1 MFKDEM
7 RILGQA
13 IPLASDFVEIHELKF
28 LKDNP
33 RVYACT
39 HGESDFDFDQL
50 LPQQQQ
56 EIIFKKLL
64 QEPSVKNLIPEVRRH
79 GGLIEPILIRTD
91 TMEVIEGNSR
101 LAVYRHLQQK
111 NERGDWD
118 LIPCAM
124 VSSLTDDQQAAFLN
138 QIHVKGKTKW
148 SAYEKA
154 NFAFVRKAQGW
165 RVERIARLFGESE
178 ATIRTRAK
186 VIETMKWNNDNQRSH
201 FSYYDVL
208 VRVPSISTGMKQ
220 HEGLSDCLFQK
231 IKNLGSD
238 EDESEFTAQE
248 LRKKL
253 PVILKKHKVLKKY
266 IDGKI
271 DLDGGFRSA
280 KINQVEETVKQA
292 KTLLED
298 ISHQEVSRLER
309 NELNALKEA
318 ARKLSREVERIKTMI
333 GKMLERVNSND

>member
-7 RILGQA
+7 KILGHP
-13 IPLASDFVEIHELKF
+13 IPLASDFVDIHKLKF

-39 HGESDFDFDQL
+39 HGERDSDFDKL
-50 LPQQQQ
+50 LPQEQQN
-56 EIIFKKLL
+56 IIFEKLL
-64 QEPSVKNLIPEVRRH
+64 QEPSVKNLIPEVKRH
-79 GGLIEPILIRTD
+79 GGLIEPILIRKD

-101 LAVYRHLQQK
+101 LAVYRQLHQK
-111 NERGDWD
+111 TEPGDWD
-118 LIPCAM
+118 LIPCAI
-124 VSSLTDDQQAAFLN
+124 VSSLTDDEQAAFLN

-154 NFAFVRKAQGW
+154 NFAFVRKEQGW
-165 RVERIARLFGESE
+165 KVERIAKLFGESE
-178 ATIRTRAK
+178 ATIRTRVK
-186 VIETMKWNNDNQRSH
+186 VIETMKCNDDIQRSH

-208 VRVPSISTGMKQ
+208 VRVPLISTGMKQ
-220 HEGLSDCLFQK
+220 YDGLSDCLFQR

-238 EDESEFTAQE
+238 EEESEFTAQE

-253 PVILKKHKVLKKY
+253 PVILRKPKVLKKY

-280 KINQVEETVKQA
+280 KINQVEERVKQS
-292 KTLLED
+292 KTLLDD
-298 ISHQEVSRLER
+298 ISPQEVSQLER

-318 ARKLSREVERIKTMI
+318 VRKLSREVERIKGMI
-333 GKMLERVNSND
+333 GKMLE